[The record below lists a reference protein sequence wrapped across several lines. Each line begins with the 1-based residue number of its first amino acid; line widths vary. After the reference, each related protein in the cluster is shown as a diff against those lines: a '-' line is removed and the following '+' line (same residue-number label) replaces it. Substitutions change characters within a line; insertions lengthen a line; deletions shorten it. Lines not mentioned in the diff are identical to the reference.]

1 MLGRR
6 FLSAPVAPEGRT
18 MSSVFQSALRTVDA
32 GLENVALIAD
42 DVDRSAAPLPPV
54 TSDYNEYA
62 SESYLHKAIDA
73 LRSQVQRG
81 LPFEASPL
89 QLIVCFLFPI
99 EIRH

>member
-1 MLGRR
+1 
-6 FLSAPVAPEGRT
+6 
-18 MSSVFQSALRTVDA
+18 MSSLFQSALRTVDA

-42 DVDRSAAPLPPV
+42 DVDRSTAPLPPV

-81 LPFEASPL
+81 LPFEAPPL
-89 QLIVCFLFPI
+89 QLIV
-99 EIRH
+99 